1 MFAGEGD
8 PVKDTDVPDEET
20 HYSDYDDY
28 SDSVADTRVQF
39 RNDIKYPLSPFES
52 PQVDVVTACPRNNR
66 LFSQVG

>member
-20 HYSDYDDY
+20 RYSDYDDY

-39 RNDIKYPLSPFES
+39 RNDIKYPL
-52 PQVDVVTACPRNNR
+52 
-66 LFSQVG
+66 